1 MVGVTRRNPEECVM
15 DCFVIQYEF
24 PGEMSFF
31 SPPLHHSELYLARI
45 SFQNGAVCL
54 QFMHILYCGMKTHFL
69 AYD

>member
-1 MVGVTRRNPEECVM
+1 M

-31 SPPLHHSELYLARI
+31 FFPRPPLHRSELYLARI
-45 SFQNGAVCL
+45 SSQNGVVCL